1 MEIMLTF
8 DFWVGFAIDRWYVLL
23 ICAVIIVGT
32 IIVFNQKSNYCAYD
46 IARPYILTFTV
57 RRAESDDGSDD
68 PDKFFKEYRALSQF
82 INIYEDYYKSL
93 LRRARLIDAYGC
105 ININDLENASIVLY
119 NFRSN
124 FLKYAVA

>member
-8 DFWVGFAIDRWYVLL
+8 DFWINFAIDRWYVLL
-23 ICAVIIVGT
+23 ICAVIIVVT
-32 IIVFNQKSNYCAYD
+32 MIAFDQKSNYCTYD
-46 IARPYILTFTV
+46 TARPYILTFTV
-57 RRAESDDGSDD
+57 RRAESDESDD

-82 INIYEDYYKSL
+82 INIYEDHYKSL

-124 FLKYAVA
+124 FLKYAIA